1 MMSLSTQQSMSKEYI
16 LYILSNANYVAQLL
30 SNIGKLTV
38 YMKMAFHMS
47 HIQRYAYLEESA
59 KLRYDPAFANVILIE
74 KKMMEIDMM
83 HRQKHAKDAA
93 MITIVSTLQSIS
105 NEVNRQRNAETKGGT
120 SSGGAT
126 NNTTNNNNNNE
137 SRGTKKVV
145 RSNSMLYASQLEE
158 EEAKRREEE
167 AFQKQI
173 QEIEQRELSH
183 YEDYDSDLE
192 TLLKE
197 QMPIDTEQQ
206 VEEVDQLIAQRA
218 AENNTNTIVVNP
230 AAIIEINKLYEAL
243 QQSEPGEQNA
253 SEQLGLLRRK

>member
-1 MMSLSTQQSMSKEYI
+1 
-16 LYILSNANYVAQLL
+16 
-30 SNIGKLTV
+30 
-38 YMKMAFHMS
+38 
-47 HIQRYAYLEESA
+47 
-59 KLRYDPAFANVILIE
+59 
-74 KKMMEIDMM
+74 
-83 HRQKHAKDAA
+83 
-93 MITIVSTLQSIS
+93 
-105 NEVNRQRNAETKGGT
+105 
-120 SSGGAT
+120 
-126 NNTTNNNNNNE
+126 
-137 SRGTKKVV
+137 
-145 RSNSMLYASQLEE
+145 MLYASQLEE

-253 SEQLGLLRRK
+253 SEQLALLRRKLESESLPFVVEKVLDLEIEEAIEQAHFQWFLELVQKSILPVSPAEVHERSCAHVRLLTEERKIVKRIYGEKVTCLSGL